1 MKYLIVV
8 DVQKDFVDGNL
19 GSKEAAEMLPRLIQK
34 VKSFDGEVIFTKD
47 THFEN
52 YLETQEGRLLP
63 VKHCIKN
70 TDGWEFPTELAP
82 LALAKGRKVYEKSA
96 FASRQL
102 AEDILKSYECGK
114 VDSVE
119 LVGICTDICVVSN
132 ALMLKGFM
140 PELTISVDAS
150 CCAGVTPQKHNA
162 ALDTM
167 ESCQVIVTNR

>member
-34 VKSFDGEVIFTKD
+34 VKSFDGEVVFTKD
-47 THFEN
+47 THFDN

-82 LALAKGRKVYEKSA
+82 LAEGRKVYEKSA

-102 AEDILKSYECGK
+102 AEELLKSYECGK

-119 LVGICTDICVVSN
+119 LVGICTDICVISN
-132 ALMLKGFM
+132 AFMLKGFM

>member
-1 MKYLIVV
+1 M
-8 DVQKDFVDGNL
+8 
-19 GSKEAAEMLPRLIQK
+19 
-34 VKSFDGEVIFTKD
+34 
-47 THFEN
+47 
-52 YLETQEGRLLP
+52 
-63 VKHCIKN
+63 
-70 TDGWEFPTELAP
+70 
-82 LALAKGRKVYEKSA
+82 
-96 FASRQL
+96 
-102 AEDILKSYECGK
+102 LKSYECGK

>member
-8 DVQKDFVDGNL
+8 DVQKDFVDGDL
-19 GSKEAAEMLPRLIQK
+19 GSKEAAEMMSRLIQK

-82 LALAKGRKVYEKSA
+82 LALAEGRKVYEKSA

-102 AEDILKSYECGK
+102 AEDLLKSFECGK

>member
-8 DVQKDFVDGNL
+8 DVQNDFVDGDL
-19 GSKEAAEMLPRLIQK
+19 GSKEAADMMSRLIQK

-82 LALAKGRKVYEKSA
+82 LAEGRKVYEKSA
-96 FASRQL
+96 FASRSACGGY
-102 AEDILKSYECGK
+102 AEKLRVRQGRFRS
-114 VDSVE
+114 S
-119 LVGICTDICVVSN
+119 LWVS
-132 ALMLKGFM
+132 ARIF
-140 PELTISVDAS
+140 V
-150 CCAGVTPQKHNA
+150 
-162 ALDTM
+162 
-167 ESCQVIVTNR
+167 

>member
-8 DVQKDFVDGNL
+8 DVQKDFVDGDL
-19 GSKEAAEMLPRLIQK
+19 GSKEAAEMMSRLIQK

-70 TDGWEFPTELAP
+70 TDGWEFSTELAP
-82 LALAKGRKVYEKSA
+82 LDLEEGRKVYEKSA

-102 AEDILKSYECGK
+102 AEDLLKSYECGK

>member
-8 DVQKDFVDGNL
+8 DVQKDFVGGDL
-19 GSKEAAEMLPRLIQK
+19 GSKEAAEMLSSLIQK

-82 LALAKGRKVYEKSA
+82 LAEGRKVYEKSA

-102 AEDILKSYECGK
+102 AEDMLKSYECGK